1 MVSKIGTNLYVCE
14 HPTKGY
20 VLLKR
25 LTLVLDGLI
34 SGVASNLITCIKI
47 FRNVLYK
54 SISLKNILIEILRL
68 HFHIRDGNTSE

>member
-1 MVSKIGTNLYVCE
+1 MCE

-34 SGVASNLITCIKI
+34 SGVAEKLITCIPI
-47 FRNVLYK
+47 FCKVLHQP
-54 SISLKNILIEILRL
+54 ISLKSALIEKFTITINL
-68 HFHIRDGNTSE
+68 NTIQNV

>member
-34 SGVASNLITCIKI
+34 SGVASKLITCIQI
-47 FRNVLYK
+47 FCKVICK
-54 SISLKNILIEILRL
+54 SISLKNVLIEI
-68 HFHIRDGNTSE
+68 HFHIRDGNTSQ

>member
-34 SGVASNLITCIKI
+34 SGVALKLITCIQI
-47 FRNVLYK
+47 FCKVICK
-54 SISLKNILIEILRL
+54 SISLKNVLIET
-68 HFHIRDGNTSE
+68 IRDGNTSE

>member
-1 MVSKIGTNLYVCE
+1 MVSKIGTILNVCE

-34 SGVASNLITCIKI
+34 SGVA
-47 FRNVLYK
+47 
-54 SISLKNILIEILRL
+54 
-68 HFHIRDGNTSE
+68 